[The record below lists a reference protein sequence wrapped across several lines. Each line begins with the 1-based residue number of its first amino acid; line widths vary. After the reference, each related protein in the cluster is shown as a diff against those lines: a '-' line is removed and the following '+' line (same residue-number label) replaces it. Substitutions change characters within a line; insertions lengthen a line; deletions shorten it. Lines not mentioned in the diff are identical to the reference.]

1 MSEVNKHYQGVTF
14 QGVKMD
20 PYLIASIFKMG
31 GGPLEHIMKKCL
43 RGTSK
48 GHTEEKI
55 LKEIIC
61 SATRGLEILNL
72 EYDEVNYE
80 NEFNQMIDKLQKENA
95 VLADENIRLMNEAGV
110 KVDPVV
116 VDDNVFNTK
125 DFLADMGSDIR
136 GHTGSTTKTHE

>member
-20 PYLIASIFKMG
+20 PYLIAHIFKMG

-55 LKEIIC
+55 LQEIIC
-61 SATRGLEILNL
+61 SAERGLEILNL
-72 EYDEVNYE
+72 EYDEVKNDYE
-80 NEFNQMIDKLQKENA
+80 LNQIISDIHRDNA
-95 VLADENIRLMNEAGV
+95 VYE
-110 KVDPVV
+110 
-116 VDDNVFNTK
+116 
-125 DFLADMGSDIR
+125 
-136 GHTGSTTKTHE
+136 